1 MVELTIP
8 TILAL
13 AAADSVNPC
22 ELAVLV
28 LALVAILTRDPRNR
42 KKVLFTGLS
51 FTLAI
56 FIMYLIYGLF
66 LVEVFSK
73 LTVVDALKVWVYR
86 FLGVVGIIL
95 GIANIK
101 DYFSYGGLG
110 FKTEVPG
117 KWRPSMKNIIA
128 KISSPGGAFVAG
140 LLVSFFLTPC
150 TMGPYVICCGLLS
163 QLGILQALPWL
174 LIYNFV
180 FVLPMIAITLIVYL
194 GFSSIESISGWRES
208 NLRLLHLIAGIILVI
223 VGALLVIGII

>member
-22 ELAVLV
+22 ELAVLI
-28 LALVAILTRDPRNR
+28 LALVAILTNDPRNR
-42 KKVLFTGLS
+42 KKVLLTGLS
-51 FTLAI
+51 FTAAI

-66 LVEVFSK
+66 LVEIFQTFTAIAEIK
-73 LTVVDALKVWVYR
+73 IWIYR
-86 FLGVVGIIL
+86 ILGLLGIIL
-95 GIANIK
+95 GLSNIK

-110 FKTEVPG
+110 YRTEVPS

-128 KISSPGGAFVAG
+128 KIESPIGGFIAG
-140 LLVSFFLTPC
+140 LLVAFFLTPC

-163 QLGILQALPWL
+163 NLGLLASIPWL
-174 LIYNFV
+174 LLYNLV

-194 GFSSIESISGWRES
+194 GFSSIDSISGWREG
-208 NLRLLHLIAGIILVI
+208 NVKLLHLIAGIILVI
-223 VGALLVIGII
+223 IGILLVFSII

>member
-1 MVELTIP
+1 VQVWIYR
-8 TILAL
+8 
-13 AAADSVNPC
+13 
-22 ELAVLV
+22 VLG
-28 LALVAILTRDPRNR
+28 A
-42 KKVLFTGLS
+42 F
-51 FTLAI
+51 
-56 FIMYLIYGLF
+56 
-66 LVEVFSK
+66 
-73 LTVVDALKVWVYR
+73 
-86 FLGVVGIIL
+86 GIIL

-140 LLVSFFLTPC
+140 ILVSFFLTPC

-163 QLGILQALPWL
+163 GLGTLQSLPWL
-174 LIYNFV
+174 LLYNLI

-223 VGALLVIGII
+223 IGALLVLGII